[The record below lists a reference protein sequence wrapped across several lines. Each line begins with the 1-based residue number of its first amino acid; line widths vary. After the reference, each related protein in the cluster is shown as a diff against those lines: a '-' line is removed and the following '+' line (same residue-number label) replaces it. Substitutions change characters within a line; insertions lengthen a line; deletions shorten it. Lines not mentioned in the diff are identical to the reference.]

1 MAHSY
6 ISLMVHYVF
15 STKNRKKIITPD
27 LEERLWPYM
36 GGIARENKM
45 KALAIGGVEDHA
57 HAFLSLPSTL
67 SIAKAIQLIKGGSSK
82 WVSETFPT
90 HRDFEWQEGHGAF
103 SVSISHVNDTIIYIN
118 NQHEHHRKETFEE
131 EYRAILKKHGIEY
144 DERYLFG

>member
-82 WVSETFPT
+82 WVSETFPS
-90 HRDFEWQEGHGAF
+90 HRDFEWQEGYGAF
-103 SVSISHVNDTIIYIN
+103 SVSISHVNDTIIYIS
-118 NQHEHHRKETFEE
+118 NQHEHHRTQTFEE
-131 EYRAILKKHGIEY
+131 EYLAILKKHGIEY